1 MRAGFF
7 LRSCIAF
14 PQPRF
19 VMDPAP
25 GLGYSQS
32 MQITSTSNERV
43 KHARRVREGREP
55 GLIFIEGVRLA
66 AEALASGL
74 VIEGAFADALALTE
88 PKMALLARQI
98 TALNAPF
105 FPSSTDVIRALG
117 DTVQSQGIIL
127 LARRPKAEADTFASG
142 PAPLI
147 LGFDRLQDPGNV
159 GTLIRT
165 AEAAGVEGV
174 VSLKGSADIF
184 SPKALRS
191 AMGSAF
197 RLPLIDAASATD
209 LLDLQNRKKLRIV
222 AAAGDG
228 EQDYTDYDWNSP
240 TLLLLGN
247 EGGGVAPELMAR
259 CDQRL
264 RIPMHGPVESLNV
277 AAAGAVMLFEAAR
290 QRRLK
295 TAAQS

>member
-1 MRAGFF
+1 
-7 LRSCIAF
+7 
-14 PQPRF
+14 
-19 VMDPAP
+19 MDPAP
-25 GLGYSQS
+25 GLGYSQN
-32 MQITSTSNERV
+32 MQITSTSNEKV

-55 GLIFIEGVRLA
+55 GLIFIEGMRLA
-66 AEALASGL
+66 GEALSSGL
-74 VIEGAFADALALTE
+74 ILEGAFADALTLAE

-98 TALNAPF
+98 TDRNVPF
-105 FPSSTDVIRALG
+105 FPSSTDVIRSLG

-127 LARRPKAEADTFASG
+127 LARRPKAKADAFASG
-142 PAPLI
+142 PSPLI
-147 LGFDRLQDPGNV
+147 LGFDRLQDPGNI

-165 AEAAGVEGV
+165 GEAAGVQGV

-197 RLPLIDAASATD
+197 RLPLLDMASPAD
-209 LLDLQNRKKLRIV
+209 LLDLQSNKQLHVV

-228 EQDYTDYDWNSP
+228 EEDYTDYDWNAP

-259 CDQRL
+259 CDRRL

-290 QRRLK
+290 QRRSKK
-295 TAAQS
+295 TTA